1 MQQVRHGRQRNGAVR
16 GKASGRS
23 RGNVS
28 STVIE
33 DSAPGEA
40 REARAIHAAILLV
53 TSGLTTLVTAVL
65 GPSMPKMQAH
75 FADAP
80 MADFLVPLTMTV
92 PLLTMAALSVFIG
105 LLADRVGRKRILVYS
120 TAAYAIFGTA
130 PLWLDSLPQIFASRV
145 LLGATE
151 AALMTVSSSMI
162 GDYFCGLKRQ
172 KFMSL
177 QTTVAAGSAFVL
189 NLVGGAVGEFG
200 WRAPYMIYLISV
212 PLALLMARY
221 LWEPRPPAD
230 LADSPAR
237 DGECGEFRPR
247 ELTGICILGIFVG
260 LVFLIAPVHLGYLFG
275 ALGVKSS
282 AAIGAAYGLNSL
294 GVVCGTLCFGW
305 IVAPRLR
312 VPAQLALACG
322 ITAAGFFGMSL
333 ANSYGLLTMAASVNG
348 FGAGLLL
355 PTAVTWNMRI
365 LPFSRRC
372 FGVGAFQSCM
382 FLGMFANPLL
392 VVSLEHSTGTRAA
405 AVGIVGAGLMALA
418 VVAAMVSLRW
428 HRQALEAA

>member
-1 MQQVRHGRQRNGAVR
+1 M
-16 GKASGRS
+16 
-23 RGNVS
+23 
-28 STVIE
+28 
-33 DSAPGEA
+33 
-40 REARAIHAAILLV
+40 
-53 TSGLTTLVTAVL
+53 
-65 GPSMPKMQAH
+65 
-75 FADAP
+75 
-80 MADFLVPLTMTV
+80 
-92 PLLTMAALSVFIG
+92 
-105 LLADRVGRKRILVYS
+105 
-120 TAAYAIFGTA
+120 
-130 PLWLDSLPQIFASRV
+130 
-145 LLGATE
+145 
-151 AALMTVSSSMI
+151 
-162 GDYFCGLKRQ
+162 
-172 KFMSL
+172 
-177 QTTVAAGSAFVL
+177 
-189 NLVGGAVGEFG
+189 
-200 WRAPYMIYLISV
+200 
-212 PLALLMARY
+212 
-221 LWEPRPPAD
+221 
-230 LADSPAR
+230 
-237 DGECGEFRPR
+237 
-247 ELTGICILGIFVG
+247 
-260 LVFLIAPVHLGYLFG
+260 FLIVPVHLGYLFG

-305 IVAPRLR
+305 VVAGRLG

-392 VVSLEHSTGTRAA
+392 VVSLEHATGTRAA

-428 HRQALEAA
+428 HRQSFKAA